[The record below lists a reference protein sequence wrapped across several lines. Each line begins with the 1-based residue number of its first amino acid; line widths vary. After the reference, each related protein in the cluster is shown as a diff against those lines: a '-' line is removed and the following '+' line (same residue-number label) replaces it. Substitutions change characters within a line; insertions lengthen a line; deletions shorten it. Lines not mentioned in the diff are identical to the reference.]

1 MKKIVTAVTCIVI
14 AIGLFFGIRSAF
26 ITKSFYF
33 NDAESVTISDL
44 ENKKVVEITDKEDKR
59 FIETFCS
66 GRNSFPGTLETP
78 ACFFDTVRVT
88 IVKNGKTYYVY
99 PTNDGCDNL
108 LIKYKG
114 TEYYASMNGS
124 LKKFVKIV
132 QKNRLSWT

>member
-14 AIGLFFGIRSAF
+14 AIGLFFGIRSAI

-44 ENKKVVEITDKEDKR
+44 ENKKVVE
-59 FIETFCS
+59 TFCS
-66 GRNSFPGTLETP
+66 GRNPFPGTLETP